1 MALNAAVVFLSAF
14 LLFLVQPII
23 AKMILPRFGG
33 SVAVW
38 ATCLVFFQAAL
49 LLGYAF
55 AHRLVQNDHR
65 RGWRMAHGALL
76 VASLALL
83 PIVPAAA
90 APSAAPPAWQIV
102 QLLVL
107 TVGLP
112 FTLLATTS
120 PLLQAWMARN
130 PATRHPYRLFAVSNL
145 ASLAALLAYP
155 WLIEPWLP
163 TRVQA
168 WGWSAAFAAYVLLIG
183 WVAWR
188 RLPAVVAAP
197 GSSPPVAAA
206 REPAH
211 DARFGSWFAL
221 SALGSYELLAIT

>member
-38 ATCLVFFQAAL
+38 ATCLVFFQGAL

-65 RGWRMAHGALL
+65 RGWRLGHGALL

-90 APSAAPPAWQIV
+90 APSSAPPAWQIV
-102 QLLVL
+102 QLAGLVGIGV
-107 TVGLP
+107 TV
-112 FTLLATTS
+112 S
-120 PLLQAWMARN
+120 
-130 PATRHPYRLFAVSNL
+130 
-145 ASLAALLAYP
+145 AL
-155 WLIEPWLP
+155 
-163 TRVQA
+163 
-168 WGWSAAFAAYVLLIG
+168 
-183 WVAWR
+183 
-188 RLPAVVAAP
+188 
-197 GSSPPVAAA
+197 VAAA
-206 REPAH
+206 
-211 DARFGSWFAL
+211 L
-221 SALGSYELLAIT
+221 SG